1 MPPSPAG
8 RLLPPP
14 VGGATIESTL
24 EGVWPITRSPQWCG
38 QFELSN
44 EKWKQ
49 EYDKAGG
56 DGGK

>member
-1 MPPSPAG
+1 MVG
-8 RLLPPP
+8 QLQVLPP
-14 VGGATIESTL
+14 GSISRESAM
-24 EGVWPITRSPQWCG
+24 EAVWPITRSPQWCG

-49 EYDKAGG
+49 EYDKGGG